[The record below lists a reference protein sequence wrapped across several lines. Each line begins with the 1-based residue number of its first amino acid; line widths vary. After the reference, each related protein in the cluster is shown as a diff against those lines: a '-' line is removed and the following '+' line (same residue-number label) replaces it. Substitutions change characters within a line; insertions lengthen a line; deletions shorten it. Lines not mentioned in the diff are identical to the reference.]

1 MTSPVDLAAVS
12 PRVNSELIG
21 QGAAEAALLG
31 AWRSGKIHHAWLIAG
46 QRGIGKATLA
56 YRFARFVL
64 AGGEGEGG
72 FSLRPDHPVV
82 RQVANGAHPG
92 LMVVERAYDEDKKE
106 QRGELR
112 VEEARAISHFLHM
125 TSAAGAWRIV
135 IVDSADDLNPNA
147 ANAILKILE
156 EPPARSL
163 LLLISHAPG
172 RLLPTIRSRCRR
184 LGLPPLAAKEFTTII
199 RRHFGDIGD
208 SDLANLVAL
217 ADGSP
222 GRALELWSAGGLDLH
237 REMMGLLQ
245 TLPRLDA
252 VALHGVA
259 DRLARPGAADSRR
272 LLYDLLTAWLARL
285 IRRMAERRSAA
296 PSARAA
302 MSNDDVTDRLA
313 ASSARLDPWL
323 ETWDKIGALVRRA
336 DSHNLDPRQVLL
348 NVFLSV
354 EAAARS

>member
-1 MTSPVDLAAVS
+1 MTSPGDLAAVS

-21 QGAAEAALLG
+21 QDAAEAALLG

-64 AGGEGEGG
+64 AGGEGESGG
-72 FSLRPDHPVV
+72 LSVRPDHPVV

-92 LMVVERAYDEDKKE
+92 LMVIERAYDEDKKE

-112 VEEARAISHFLHM
+112 VEEARAIGHFLHM
-125 TSAAGAWRIV
+125 TSAAGAWRVV
-135 IVDSADDLNPNA
+135 IIDSADDLNPNA

-172 RLLPTIRSRCRR
+172 RLLPTIRSRGRR
-184 LGLPPLAAKEFTTII
+184 LAVPPLAAEDFATVV
-199 RRHFGDIGD
+199 RRHLGDIGD
-208 SDLANLVAL
+208 SDLANLVDL

-285 IRRMAERRSAA
+285 IRRMAERRPAA
-296 PSARAA
+296 PAS
-302 MSNDDVTDRLA
+302 DDVTDRLA
-313 ASSARLDPWL
+313 ASSTRLDPWL

-348 NVFLSV
+348 NVFLAV

>member
-1 MTSPVDLAAVS
+1 MTPSTEAAAVS
-12 PRVNSELIG
+12 PRVNTELIG
-21 QGAAEAALLG
+21 QAAAEAAFAR

-64 AGGEGEGG
+64 AGGAGDAGL
-72 FSLRPDHPVV
+72 SLPLDHPVV
-82 RQVANGAHPG
+82 RQVASGAHPG
-92 LMVVERAYDEDKKE
+92 LMVIERTYDEDKKE

-112 VEEARAISHFLHM
+112 VEEARAIGHFLHM
-125 TSAAGAWRIV
+125 TSVAGAWRVV
-135 IVDSADDLNPNA
+135 IIDSADDLNPNA

-184 LGLPPLAAKEFTTII
+184 LSLPPLAAEDFATVI
-199 RRHFGDIGD
+199 RRHVGDIGE

-217 ADGSP
+217 VDGSP

-252 VALHGVA
+252 VALHGMA
-259 DRLARPGAADSRR
+259 GRLARPGAADSRR
-272 LLYDLLTAWLARL
+272 LLYDLLTAWLAHL
-285 IRRMAERRSAA
+285 IRRMAERRPAA
-296 PSARAA
+296 PGAA
-302 MSNDDVTDRLA
+302 MASDDVTDRLA
-313 ASSARLDPWL
+313 AASARLDPWL

-348 NVFLSV
+348 NVFLAV
-354 EAAARS
+354 EAAARA